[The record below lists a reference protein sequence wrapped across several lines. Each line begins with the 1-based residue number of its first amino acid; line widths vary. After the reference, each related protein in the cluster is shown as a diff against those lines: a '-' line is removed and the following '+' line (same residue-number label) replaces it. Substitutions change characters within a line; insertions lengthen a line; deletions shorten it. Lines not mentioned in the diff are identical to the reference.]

1 MASYNVHNPHKVNL
15 GGVHIFG
22 DGAIHLGQGCEIRP
36 GTIIELGSGILRV
49 DKGSVIGFGSFLQ
62 ITGEIEI
69 GEFSLLGP
77 HCCYIASRHRIVPG
91 KKLVDVPLQR
101 GKIVIGNNVW
111 LGAHV
116 TLNEGIYLGNNCVVG
131 ANSFVN
137 KTVPPDQVWGGVPA
151 KFLKLTKDIR

>member
-1 MASYNVHNPHKVNL
+1 MANYTVHNPHKVNL

-49 DKGSVIGFGSFLQ
+49 GKGSVIGYGSFLQ
-62 ITGEIEI
+62 ITGEITI

-77 HCCYIASRHRIVPG
+77 HCCYIASRHKIVPG
-91 KKLVDVPLQR
+91 KKLVEVPLQR
-101 GKIVIGNNVW
+101 GKIVIGDNVW
-111 LGAHV
+111 LGAMVTINEGV
-116 TLNEGIYLGNNCVVG
+116 TLGNSCVVG

-137 KTVPPDQVWGGVPA
+137 KSVPAEQVFGGVPA
-151 KFLKLTKDIR
+151 KFLKNIKDMK

>member
-1 MASYNVHNPHKVNL
+1 MPPHKIHNPHKVSLN
-15 GGVHIFG
+15 GVHIFG

-36 GTIIELGSGILRV
+36 GTIIELGSGILRLG
-49 DKGSVIGFGSFLQ
+49 KGSVIGYGSFMQ
-62 ITGEIEI
+62 ITGEITI

-77 HCCYIASRHRIVPG
+77 HCCYIASKHQVVPG
-91 KKLVDVPLQR
+91 KKLVSVPLVR

-116 TLNEGIYLGNNCVVG
+116 TLNTGVTLGHDSVIG

-137 KTVPPDQVWGGVPA
+137 KSVGDGECWGGVPA
-151 KFLKLTKDIR
+151 KFLKLTKEIG